1 MFKFIWWA
9 VAVALGTFCTHAAS
23 AASITE
29 LKGEVE
35 GVYAL
40 DEWHIDGKVFRPS
53 QVDGRFVL
61 NNGAVIT
68 ILLNNAEET
77 NRTSISQFGVFVLDE
92 TSFSYRYD
100 TRSNFRQAPSGI
112 TPLGAPRFEGM
123 RRFVLSVEGKA
134 VHLNS
139 GQQEFV
145 FTSEG
150 LAYSENGKLLR
161 RWRRIKGD

>member
-1 MFKFIWWA
+1 
-9 VAVALGTFCTHAAS
+9 LCTHSAS
-23 AASITE
+23 AASIAE
-29 LKGEVE
+29 LRSQIE

-40 DEWHIDGKVFRPS
+40 DEWHIDGKAFRPP

-61 NNGAVIT
+61 KNGAVIT
-68 ILLNNAEET
+68 VLLNNADET
-77 NRTSISQFGVFVLDE
+77 NRTSTSQFGVFILDE

-100 TRSNFRQAPSGI
+100 TRSNFRQAPNGI
-112 TPLGAPRFEGM
+112 TSSNAPGFEGM
-123 RRFVLSVEGKA
+123 RRFTVSVEGKA

-145 FTSEG
+145 FTSDG

-161 RWRRIKGD
+161 RWHRIEGN

>member
-40 DEWHIDGKVFRPS
+40 DEWHIDGKVFRPP

-61 NNGAVIT
+61 NNGAVVSHHST
-68 ILLNNAEET
+68 
-77 NRTSISQFGVFVLDE
+77 
-92 TSFSYRYD
+92 
-100 TRSNFRQAPSGI
+100 
-112 TPLGAPRFEGM
+112 
-123 RRFVLSVEGKA
+123 
-134 VHLNS
+134 
-139 GQQEFV
+139 
-145 FTSEG
+145 
-150 LAYSENGKLLR
+150 
-161 RWRRIKGD
+161 